1 MKILHLIT
9 SIDKG
14 GAETNVI
21 NLAKIQSENNLNVLI
36 LYAKGEGYWKKKFN
50 LKFKK
55 TSDKIFFL

>member
-36 LYAKGEGYWKKKFN
+36 LYAKGEVIGKKN
-50 LKFKK
+50 L
-55 TSDKIFFL
+55 I

>member
-21 NLAKIQSENNLNVLI
+21 NLAKIQSEKIYSTYTLC
-36 LYAKGEGYWKKKFN
+36 KG
-50 LKFKK
+50 
-55 TSDKIFFL
+55 